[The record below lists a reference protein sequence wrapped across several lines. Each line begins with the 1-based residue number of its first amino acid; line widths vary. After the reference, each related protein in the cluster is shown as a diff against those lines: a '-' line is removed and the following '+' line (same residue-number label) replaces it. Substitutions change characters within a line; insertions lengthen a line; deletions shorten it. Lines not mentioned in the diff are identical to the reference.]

1 MDTRHNDL
9 TGASIPPFAGVMDD
23 DPVPDPADALSCTV
37 PSAADSCA
45 GAWIGAVSGGCPGI
59 DVGPRWRGSVR
70 WRDGARERLRF
81 VPVHVA
87 DLGDYIEAESATLRA
102 TRTEYQYG
110 ADPLI
115 NVSIATT

>member
-45 GAWIGAVSGGCPGI
+45 GAWIGAVSGGCPRHRCW
-59 DVGPRWRGSVR
+59 PPLARQRSV
-70 WRDGARERLRF
+70 A
-81 VPVHVA
+81 
-87 DLGDYIEAESATLRA
+87 
-102 TRTEYQYG
+102 
-110 ADPLI
+110 
-115 NVSIATT
+115 